1 MQTQFSLYK
10 KTTSLCC
17 RFIVSISCLCFFSAE
32 AQQPFRYDNVL
43 YKAVYWNDAARL
55 MNENPNHLILDVR
68 TPGEYADT
76 SQYTH
81 MNMGHLK
88 GAININ
94 IDSFSQH
101 LEELKKYSNE
111 NIFVYCSHS
120 QRSRRVSKLLAEN
133 GFKNVYNINGGMSVA
148 NESTENMFPFKKEIL
163 VSGNS
168 YQHIASTDALEL
180 IQKPGVVIIDVRSKS
195 EFNSKDSEYNK
206 NLGYIK
212 NAVNIPSAEFKDKF
226 EVLNIPKAK
235 TILLYDQSGLA
246 STDAAAEVVK
256 LGYTHVYNL
265 FEGLVGFMCDNHLD
279 PSMIKKVTVNPP
291 PFKVVGVRECID
303 LLSKPNNFFVIDAR
317 PSEEFNNKSSK
328 EYLNAGR
335 LENAMNVTSVEA
347 LEPVINN
354 INKDANILVY
364 GSYSGNTDEIIC
376 KALIEKG
383 YKNVYYLYQ
392 GIGRFVW
399 ACFNIENCREGIN
412 VLTYHNGL
420 Y

>member
-1 MQTQFSLYK
+1 MKSLVLFNK
-10 KTTSLCC
+10 EVRIICIKIIAFAGS
-17 RFIVSISCLCFFSAE
+17 VCFFSAH
-32 AQQPFRYDNVL
+32 AQQPFRFDNIL
-43 YKAVYWNDAARL
+43 YKAVYWNDAVRL
-55 MNENPNHLILDVR
+55 MNQNKNYLLLDVR

-76 SQYTH
+76 SQQTH

-195 EFNSKDSEYNK
+195 EFNSKDSEYSK

-226 EVLNIPKAK
+226 EVLNIPKGK

-256 LGYTHVYNL
+256 LG
-265 FEGLVGFMCDNHLD
+265 
-279 PSMIKKVTVNPP
+279 
-291 PFKVVGVRECID
+291 
-303 LLSKPNNFFVIDAR
+303 
-317 PSEEFNNKSSK
+317 
-328 EYLNAGR
+328 
-335 LENAMNVTSVEA
+335 
-347 LEPVINN
+347 
-354 INKDANILVY
+354 
-364 GSYSGNTDEIIC
+364 
-376 KALIEKG
+376 
-383 YKNVYYLYQ
+383 
-392 GIGRFVW
+392 
-399 ACFNIENCREGIN
+399 
-412 VLTYHNGL
+412 
-420 Y
+420 